1 MVLGGPAAAHP
12 LPSPLPPGRER
23 ERTIAHGMTST
34 PRFRP
39 TLRLK
44 LALVALTLLALPWVG
59 YRYVQEME
67 RFLLEAQQQA
77 LLATARAVA
86 TALHERP
93 QLMRVKPAE
102 NSAARQAAEESLRQA
117 AERAD
122 KTGQPAVVEEIGRE
136 SVVSEQQSVAEI
148 GAILRGLERS
158 TGRIWVVNRELK
170 LLALAGSLKPP
181 ATADAGEGA
190 ARLWRDILARI
201 VPRPA
206 EDFDEALDEDVLGTG
221 REIAHALLGAPA
233 TRLRNSADGR
243 AVIVSA
249 AHPIWS
255 RDDVLGA
262 VVVEETTHSIL
273 AVRSQALERLLLT
286 TIVVFAL
293 AAAVLLGF
301 ATRLSNRIRRLRDEA
316 ESAVDARGR
325 LKRLTSGSQAGDEI
339 GDLSRSF
346 SVVLEKLS
354 QHHGYL
360 ESLAGRLSHELRT
373 PIAVVRS
380 SLENLRLEQDPAQK
394 QVYLER
400 AEEGLARLSKILT
413 RMSEATRLEQ
423 SLHGEARSRFDLAA
437 LVTDCVNGYR
447 LAYPQQAFEL
457 KAPAQPLDVEGSP
470 DLFAQL
476 LDKLVA
482 NAVDFGHAGA
492 PVRIELTRAD
502 HAAQLAVSNAG
513 PPIPDEVRGRLFESM
528 ISARSGHGQDS
539 EPHLGLGLYIARLI
553 AEFHGG
559 TIAAAS
565 LPDGSGVSVTVTLP
579 FAA

>member
-1 MVLGGPAAAHP
+1 MKPNP
-12 LPSPLPPGRER
+12 W
-23 ERTIAHGMTST
+23 
-34 PRFRP
+34 FRV

-44 LALVALTLLALPWVG
+44 LALVALSLLVLPWVG
-59 YRYVQEME
+59 YQYVQELE
-67 RFLLEAQQQA
+67 RFMLDAQKQA

-93 QLMRVKPAE
+93 QLMRLKPGA
-102 NSAARQAAEESLRQA
+102 SATRQAAEDSLKQA
-117 AERAD
+117 AELAD
-122 KTGQPAVVEEIGRE
+122 RTGEPVVVEVIGRE
-136 SVVSEQQSVAEI
+136 SALPERQSVAEI
-148 GAILRGLERS
+148 EAILRGLERS
-158 TGRIWVVNRELK
+158 TARIWVVNRELK
-170 LLALAGSLKPP
+170 LLALAGSLKPKVQ
-181 ATADAGEGA
+181 AQTSEGGEA
-190 ARLWRDILARI
+190 ARSAEGIWRDILSGLWRDMLSRI
-201 VPRPA
+201 LPRPA

-221 REIAHALLGAPA
+221 REVAHALLGAPA

-255 RDDVLGA
+255 GDTVAGA

-273 AVRSQALERLLLT
+273 SVRNQALESLLLT
-286 TIVVFAL
+286 TIAVFAL

-325 LKRLTSGSQAGDEI
+325 LRRLTSGSQAGDEI

-346 SVVLEKLS
+346 SAVLAKLA

-380 SLENLRLEQDPAQK
+380 SLENLRLEADPAQA
-394 QVYLER
+394 QIYLER
-400 AEEGLARLSKILT
+400 AEEGLARLSKTLT

-423 SLHGEARSRFDLAA
+423 SLRSEVREPFDLAA
-437 LVTDCVNGYR
+437 VVTECVSGYR
-447 LAYPQQAFEL
+447 HAYPQQSFEL
-457 KAPAQPLDVEGSP
+457 LPPDQVLTVEGSP
-470 DLFAQL
+470 DLLVQL

-482 NAVDFGHAGA
+482 NAVDFSRAGEPVRIALARERNNAQLVVANAGA
-492 PVRIELTRAD
+492 PL
-502 HAAQLAVSNAG
+502 
-513 PPIPDEVRGRLFESM
+513 PPEVQGRLFEAM
-528 ISARSGHGQDS
+528 ISSRPDRAGTGNDG
-539 EPHLGLGLYIARLI
+539 PHLGLGLYIARLI

-559 TIAAAS
+559 TIVAENRA
-565 LPDGSGVSVTVTLP
+565 GGEGVAVTVTLP
-579 FAA
+579 LATGNMQR

>member
-1 MVLGGPAAAHP
+1 MKAN
-12 LPSPLPPGRER
+12 LPF
-23 ERTIAHGMTST
+23 
-34 PRFRP
+34 RFS
-39 TLRLK
+39 LRLK
-44 LALVALTLLALPWVG
+44 LALVALTLLGLPWVG
-59 YRYVQEME
+59 WRYVQEME
-67 RFLLEAQQQA
+67 GFLLEAQQQA

-93 QLMRVKPAE
+93 QLMRLKVAE
-102 NSAARQAAEESLRQA
+102 DSAARQAAEDRLRQA
-117 AERAD
+117 TELAER
-122 KTGQPAVVEEIGRE
+122 TGQPAVVEEIGRE
-136 SVVSEQQSVAEI
+136 SVTNERQAVEEI
-148 GAILRGLERS
+148 GAILRGLERAS
-158 TGRIWVVNRELK
+158 GRIWVVNRELK
-170 LLALAGSLKPP
+170 LLALAGSLRPKAEP
-181 ATADAGEGA
+181 AGDAGEGA
-190 ARLWRDILARI
+190 ARLWRDLLARI

-206 EDFDEALDEDVLGTG
+206 EDFDEALDEDVLGSG

-233 TRLRNSADGR
+233 TRLRASADGR

-255 RDDVLGA
+255 RDNVLGA

-286 TIVVFAL
+286 TIAVFVL

-346 SVVLEKLS
+346 SAVLAKLA

-380 SLENLRLEQDPAQK
+380 SLENLRLERDPAQA

-423 SLHGEARSRFDLAA
+423 SLASEARSRFDLDAVVA
-437 LVTDCVNGYR
+437 DCVGGYR
-447 LAYPQQAFEL
+447 LAYPQRSFALQ
-457 KAPAQPLDVEGSP
+457 PPDQPLTIDGSP
-470 DLFAQL
+470 DLIVQL

-482 NAVDFGHAGA
+482 NAVDFGAAGA
-492 PVRIELTRAD
+492 PVRIALARDGAD
-502 HAAQLAVSNAG
+502 ARLVVANAG
-513 PPIPDEVRGRLFESM
+513 PPLPAEVQGRLFGAM
-528 ISARSGHGQDS
+528 ISSRPDRGGSGSDG
-539 EPHLGLGLYIARLI
+539 PHLGLGLYIARLI

-559 TIAAAS
+559 TIAAGN
-565 LPDGSGVSVTVTLP
+565 LPDGSGVSVTLTLP
-579 FAA
+579 LAPG

>member
-1 MVLGGPAAAHP
+1 MGLPLG
-12 LPSPLPPGRER
+12 
-23 ERTIAHGMTST
+23 
-34 PRFRP
+34 FRP

-93 QLMRVKPAE
+93 QLMRVKPAQ
-102 NSAARQAAEESLRQA
+102 SDAARRAAEESLRQA
-117 AERAD
+117 TERAERS
-122 KTGQPAVVEEIGRE
+122 GQPVVVEEIGRE
-136 SVVSEQQSVAEI
+136 SGVSEQQSVAEI

-158 TGRIWVVNRELK
+158 TSRIWVVNRELK
-170 LLALAGSLKPP
+170 LLALTGSLKPQAAP
-181 ATADAGEGA
+181 DNGEGA
-190 ARLWRDILARI
+190 ARLWRDMLARI

-255 RDDVLGA
+255 RDDVVGA

-325 LKRLTSGSQAGDEI
+325 LKRLTAGSRAGDEI

-346 SVVLEKLS
+346 SAVLEKLA

-373 PIAVVRS
+373 AIAVVRS
-380 SLENLRLEQDPAQK
+380 SLENLKLESDPAQR

-400 AEEGLARLSKILT
+400 AEEGLSRLSKILT

-423 SLHGEARSRFDLAA
+423 SLHAEARSRFDLAA
-437 LVTDCVNGYR
+437 VLGECVSGYR
-447 LAYPQQAFEL
+447 LAYPDRTFEL
-457 KAPAQPLDVEGSP
+457 QAPAQPLRADGSP

-482 NAVDFGHAGA
+482 NAVDFGRPGMSIRIALAQAG
-492 PVRIELTRAD
+492 
-502 HAAQLAVSNAG
+502 HAAQLTVTNTG
-513 PPIPDEVRGRLFESM
+513 PLIPDEVRGRLFESM
-528 ISARSGHGQDS
+528 ISARGERAGS

-559 TIAAAS
+559 SIAAAN
-565 LPDGSGVSVTVTLP
+565 LPDGSGVSVRLTFPLT
-579 FAA
+579 

>member
-1 MVLGGPAAAHP
+1 MGLPLG
-12 LPSPLPPGRER
+12 
-23 ERTIAHGMTST
+23 
-34 PRFRP
+34 FRP

-93 QLMRVKPAE
+93 QLMRVKPAQAD
-102 NSAARQAAEESLRQA
+102 AAQRAAEERLRQA
-117 AERAD
+117 AERAE
-122 KTGQPAVVEEIGRE
+122 KSGHPVVVEEIGRE
-136 SVVSEQQSVAEI
+136 SGVSEQQSVAEI

-158 TGRIWVVNRELK
+158 TSRIWVVNRELK
-170 LLALAGSLKPP
+170 LLALAGSLKPKSKP
-181 ATADAGEGA
+181 EDDAGDGA
-190 ARLWRDILARI
+190 ARLWRDILGRI

-233 TRLRNSADGR
+233 TRLRASADGR

-255 RDDVLGA
+255 RDDVVGA

-273 AVRSQALERLLLT
+273 AVRSQALERLLLA

-346 SVVLEKLS
+346 SAVLEKLA

-380 SLENLRLEQDPAQK
+380 SLENLKLEQDPAQR

-400 AEEGLARLSKILT
+400 AEEGLSRLSKILT

-423 SLHGEARSRFDLAA
+423 SLRSETRSRFDLAE
-437 LVTDCVNGYR
+437 VVRECVSGYR
-447 LAYPQQAFEL
+447 LAYAQRDFEL
-457 KAPAQPLDVEGSP
+457 QAPAQVFAVDGSP

-482 NAVDFGHAGA
+482 NAVDFGRPGTPIRIALAQAGY
-492 PVRIELTRAD
+492 
-502 HAAQLAVSNAG
+502 AAQLTVTNSG
-513 PPIPDEVRGRLFESM
+513 PPIPDAVRGRLFESM
-528 ISARSGHGQDS
+528 ISARGERAGS

-559 TIAAAS
+559 SIAAAN
-565 LPDGSGVSVTVTLP
+565 LPDGSGVSVRLTLP
-579 FAA
+579 LGAGNIAA

>member
-1 MVLGGPAAAHP
+1 MN
-12 LPSPLPPGRER
+12 
-23 ERTIAHGMTST
+23 
-34 PRFRP
+34 FRI

-67 RFLLEAQQQA
+67 GFLLEAQQQA

-93 QLMRVKPAE
+93 QLMRVKPAQ
-102 NSAARQAAEESLRQA
+102 NDAARRAAEDSLRQA

-122 KTGQPAVVEEIGRE
+122 RSGQPVVVEEIGRE
-136 SVVSEQQSVAEI
+136 SVMSEQQSVAEI
-148 GAILRGLERS
+148 SAILRGLERS
-158 TGRIWVVNRELK
+158 TARIWVVNRELK
-170 LLALAGSLKPP
+170 LLALAGSLKPQLP
-181 ATADAGEGA
+181 AENAGGEGA

-201 VPRPA
+201 VPRPD
-206 EDFDEALDEDVLGTG
+206 EDFDEALDEDVLAAG
-221 REIAHALLGAPA
+221 REITRALLGAPA
-233 TRLRNSADGR
+233 TRVRNSADGR

-255 RDDVLGA
+255 RDNVVGA

-273 AVRSQALERLLLT
+273 SVRSQALERLLLT

-316 ESAVDARGR
+316 ESAVDAHGR
-325 LKRLTSGSQAGDEI
+325 LKRLTAGSQAGDEI

-346 SVVLEKLS
+346 SAVLAKLA

-380 SLENLRLEQDPAQK
+380 SLENLRLEQDPAQAR
-394 QVYLER
+394 VYLER

-413 RMSEATRLEQ
+413 RMSEASRLEQ
-423 SLHGEARSRFDLAA
+423 SLSSEARERFDLAA
-437 LVTDCVNGYR
+437 VVAECVNGYR
-447 LAYPQQAFEL
+447 LAYPQQAFAL
-457 KAPAQPLDVEGSP
+457 QAPAQALAVEGSP

-482 NAVDFGHAGA
+482 NAVDFGRAGS
-492 PVRIELTRAD
+492 PIRIELARIGDACR
-502 HAAQLAVSNAG
+502 LAVINAG
-513 PPIPDEVRGRLFESM
+513 PPIPDEVHGRLFESM
-528 ISARSGHGQDS
+528 ISARSERGGS

-559 TIAAAS
+559 SIAAAN
-565 LPDGSGVSVTVTLP
+565 LPDGSGVAVRLTFPLAP
-579 FAA
+579 G